1 MKSSKCGWIF
11 TDDLSA
17 NILPSLLFNS
27 QNWPAFCEVTGKIKV
42 ALFQLSVANCL
53 FFLSATLYIL
63 SLLNNVEVTA
73 TVLHYKHYYSDP
85 LWHYIRLHSA

>member
-1 MKSSKCGWIF
+1 VKSSKCGWIF

-27 QNWPAFCEVTGKIKV
+27 QNWPAFCEVTGEIKV

-53 FFLSATLYIL
+53 FFFVCHPVHSVSTQQCRSDCHSVTLQA
-63 SLLNNVEVTA
+63 LLQWS
-73 TVLHYKHYYSDP
+73 TVALY
-85 LWHYIRLHSA
+85 